1 MPLSLMRRT
10 PTTNKGEV
18 AMSNNRD
25 NYWDEDEE
33 DDDVNV
39 TTFDSDTDLVKKLRK
54 ALKVEQKRN
63 KDLESTLGEL
73 SKSQR
78 ERVLK
83 DVFASRG
90 VNPKVAA
97 FVPGDLDAS
106 EEAISSWLEQNAEI
120 FGVQV
125 QPRKEVDSRDVA
137 SIRQM
142 DNVTTGA
149 LSPDKAED
157 MGIKI
162 QSAQSAEDILNLIYG
177 SQS

>member
-1 MPLSLMRRT
+1 
-10 PTTNKGEV
+10 
-18 AMSNNRD
+18 MSNNRD
-25 NYWDEDEE
+25 NYWDENEDE
-33 DDDVNV
+33 DDDVTV
-39 TTFDSDTDLVKKLRK
+39 ASFDSDTDLVKKLRK

-63 KDLESTLGEL
+63 KELESSLGEL
-73 SKSQR
+73 TKSQR

-97 FVPGDLDAS
+97 FIPNDLDAS
-106 EEAISSWLEQNAEI
+106 EEAISSWLEQNADV
-120 FGVQV
+120 FGVQL
-125 QPRKEVDSRDVA
+125 QPKKEIDSRDVA
-137 SIRQM
+137 SLRQM

-157 MGIKI
+157 MSIKI
-162 QSAQSAEDILNLIYG
+162 QSAQSADDILNLIYG

>member
-1 MPLSLMRRT
+1 
-10 PTTNKGEV
+10 
-18 AMSNNRD
+18 MSNNRD
-25 NYWDEDEE
+25 NYWDENEDE
-33 DDDVNV
+33 DDDVTV
-39 TTFDSDTDLVKKLRK
+39 ASFDSDTDLVKKLRK

-63 KDLESTLGEL
+63 KELESSLGEL
-73 SKSQR
+73 TKSQR

-97 FVPGDLDAS
+97 FIPNDLDAS
-106 EEAISSWLEQNAEI
+106 EEAISSWLEQNADV
-120 FGVQV
+120 FGVQL
-125 QPRKEVDSRDVA
+125 QPKKEIDSKDVA
-137 SIRQM
+137 SLRQM

-157 MGIKI
+157 MSIKI
-162 QSAQSAEDILNLIYG
+162 QSAQSADDILNLIYG

>member
-1 MPLSLMRRT
+1 
-10 PTTNKGEV
+10 
-18 AMSNNRD
+18 MSNNRD
-25 NYWDEDEE
+25 NYWDDEEE
-33 DDDVNV
+33 DDDVTV
-39 TTFDSDTDLVKKLRK
+39 GSFDSDTDLVKKLRK
-54 ALKVEQKRN
+54 ALKTEQKRN
-63 KDLESTLGEL
+63 KELESSLGEL

-97 FVPGDLDAS
+97 FVPNDLDAS
-106 EEAISSWLEQNAEI
+106 EEAISQWIENNADV

-125 QPRKEVDSRDVA
+125 QPKKEVDSKDVA
-137 SIRQM
+137 NLRQM

-157 MGIKI
+157 MSIRI
-162 QSAQSAEDILNLIYG
+162 QSAQSADDILNLIYG

>member
-1 MPLSLMRRT
+1 
-10 PTTNKGEV
+10 
-18 AMSNNRD
+18 MSNNRD
-25 NYWDEDEE
+25 NYWDENDDEN
-33 DDDVNV
+33 DDDV
-39 TTFDSDTDLVKKLRK
+39 TIASFDSDTDLVKKLRK

-63 KDLESTLGEL
+63 KDLESSLGEL
-73 SKSQR
+73 TKSQR

-97 FVPGDLDAS
+97 FIPNDLDAS
-106 EEAISSWLEQNAEI
+106 EEAISSWLEQNADV
-120 FGVQV
+120 FGVQLE
-125 QPRKEVDSRDVA
+125 PKKEIDSRDVA
-137 SIRQM
+137 SLRQM

-157 MGIKI
+157 MSIKI
-162 QSAQSAEDILNLIYG
+162 QSAQSADDILNLIYG

>member
-1 MPLSLMRRT
+1 
-10 PTTNKGEV
+10 
-18 AMSNNRD
+18 MSNNRD
-25 NYWDEDEE
+25 NYWDDEEE
-33 DDDVNV
+33 DDDITVAS
-39 TTFDSDTDLVKKLRK
+39 FDSDTDLVKKLRRD
-54 ALKVEQKRN
+54 LKIAQKKN
-63 KDLESTLGEL
+63 KELESSLGEL
-73 SKSQR
+73 TKSQR

-97 FVPGDLDAS
+97 FVPNDLDAS
-106 EEAISSWLEQNAEI
+106 EEAISQWIENNADV

-125 QPRKEVDSRDVA
+125 QPKKEVDSRDVA
-137 SIRQM
+137 NLRQM

-157 MGIKI
+157 MSIRI
-162 QSAQSAEDILNLIYG
+162 QSAQSADDILNLIYG

>member
-1 MPLSLMRRT
+1 
-10 PTTNKGEV
+10 
-18 AMSNNRD
+18 MSNNRD
-25 NYWDEDEE
+25 NYWDENEEE
-33 DDDVNV
+33 DDVDM

-63 KDLESTLGEL
+63 KELESSLGEL
-73 SKSQR
+73 TKSQR

-83 DVFASRG
+83 DVFTSRG

-97 FVPGDLDAS
+97 FIPNDLDAS
-106 EEAISSWLEQNAEI
+106 EEAISGWLEQNADVFGIQLQPKKEI
-120 FGVQV
+120 
-125 QPRKEVDSRDVA
+125 DSKDVA
-137 SIRQM
+137 SLRQM

-157 MGIKI
+157 MSIKI
-162 QSAQSAEDILNLIYG
+162 QSAQSADDILNLIYG

>member
-1 MPLSLMRRT
+1 
-10 PTTNKGEV
+10 
-18 AMSNNRD
+18 MSNDRN

-33 DDDVNV
+33 DDDV
-39 TTFDSDTDLVKKLRK
+39 TIASFDSDTDLVKKLRK

-63 KDLESTLGEL
+63 KDLESSLGEL
-73 SKSQR
+73 TKSQR

-97 FVPGDLDAS
+97 FVPNDLDAS
-106 EEAISSWLEQNAEI
+106 EEAISQWIENNADV

-125 QPRKEVDSRDVA
+125 QPRNEVDSRDVA
-137 SIRQM
+137 SLRQM
-142 DNVTTGA
+142 DNVTSGA

-157 MGIKI
+157 VSFKI
-162 QSAQSAEDILNLIYG
+162 QNAQSADDILNLIYG

>member
-1 MPLSLMRRT
+1 
-10 PTTNKGEV
+10 
-18 AMSNNRD
+18 MSNNRD
-25 NYWDEDEE
+25 NYWDEEEE
-33 DDDVNV
+33 DDDVTV
-39 TTFDSDTDLVKKLRK
+39 GSFDSDTDLVKKLRK
-54 ALKVEQKRN
+54 ALKTEQKRN
-63 KDLESTLGEL
+63 KELESTLGEL

-97 FVPGDLDAS
+97 FVPNDLDAS
-106 EEAISSWLEQNAEI
+106 EEAISQWIENNADV

-125 QPRKEVDSRDVA
+125 QPKKEVDSKDVA
-137 SIRQM
+137 NLRQM

-157 MGIKI
+157 MSIRI
-162 QSAQSAEDILNLIYG
+162 QSAQSADDILNLIYG

>member
-1 MPLSLMRRT
+1 
-10 PTTNKGEV
+10 
-18 AMSNNRD
+18 
-25 NYWDEDEE
+25 
-33 DDDVNV
+33 
-39 TTFDSDTDLVKKLRK
+39 
-54 ALKVEQKRN
+54 
-63 KDLESTLGEL
+63 
-73 SKSQR
+73 
-78 ERVLK
+78 
-83 DVFASRG
+83 
-90 VNPKVAA
+90 
-97 FVPGDLDAS
+97 
-106 EEAISSWLEQNAEI
+106 LEQNAEI

>member
-1 MPLSLMRRT
+1 
-10 PTTNKGEV
+10 
-18 AMSNNRD
+18 MSNNRE
-25 NYWDEDEE
+25 NYWDENEDE
-33 DDDVNV
+33 DDVDMA
-39 TTFDSDTDLVKKLRK
+39 TFDSDTDLVKKLRK

-63 KDLESTLGEL
+63 KELESSLGEL
-73 SKSQR
+73 TKSQK

-97 FVPGDLDAS
+97 FIPNDLDAS
-106 EEAISSWLEQNAEI
+106 EEAISGWLEQNADVFGIQLDPKKEI
-120 FGVQV
+120 
-125 QPRKEVDSRDVA
+125 DSKDVA
-137 SIRQM
+137 SLRQM

-157 MGIKI
+157 MSIKI
-162 QSAQSAEDILNLIYG
+162 QSAQSADDILNLIYG

>member
-1 MPLSLMRRT
+1 
-10 PTTNKGEV
+10 
-18 AMSNNRD
+18 MSNNRD
-25 NYWDEDEE
+25 NYWDDEEE

-39 TTFDSDTDLVKKLRK
+39 ATFDSDTDLVKKLRK

-63 KDLESTLGEL
+63 KELESTLGEL

-97 FVPGDLDAS
+97 FVPNDLDAS
-106 EEAISSWLEQNAEI
+106 EEAISQWIENNADV
-120 FGVQV
+120 FGLQV
-125 QPRKEVDSRDVA
+125 QPKKEVDSKDVA
-137 SIRQM
+137 NLRQM
-142 DNVTTGA
+142 DSVTTGA

-157 MGIKI
+157 MSIRI
-162 QSAQSAEDILNLIYG
+162 QSAQSADDILNLIYG

>member
-1 MPLSLMRRT
+1 
-10 PTTNKGEV
+10 
-18 AMSNNRD
+18 MSNNRD
-25 NYWDEDEE
+25 NYWDDEEE
-33 DDDVNV
+33 DDDVTV
-39 TTFDSDTDLVKKLRK
+39 ASFDSDTDLVKKLRRD
-54 ALKVEQKRN
+54 LKIAQKKN
-63 KDLESTLGEL
+63 KELESTLGEL

-97 FVPGDLDAS
+97 FVPNDLDAS
-106 EEAISSWLEQNAEI
+106 EEAISQWIENNADV

-125 QPRKEVDSRDVA
+125 QPKKEVDSKDVA
-137 SIRQM
+137 NLRQM

-157 MGIKI
+157 MSIRI
-162 QSAQSAEDILNLIYG
+162 QSAQSADDILNLIYG